1 MTDNNENLGK
11 VLKRQ
16 RLLIPLTLR
25 ELSIRSGVSAS
36 HLCRIEREERYPSA
50 RILRKLS
57 KPFGFEENELFTL
70 AGYLSHGSPIEADS
84 HERYSLSKA
93 LDPYVAT
100 VLSQEPV
107 ETQRTVIGILSIL
120 RNLAKNIKEAYGYR

>member
-1 MTDNNENLGK
+1 MTNNNENLGK
-11 VLKRQ
+11 VLRRQ
-16 RLLIPLTLR
+16 RLSIPLTLR
-25 ELSIRSGVSAS
+25 ELSIRSGVSTS
-36 HLCRIEREERYPSA
+36 HLDRIERGERYPSA

-70 AGYLSHGSPIEADS
+70 AGYLSHGSPSEADS
-84 HERYSLSKA
+84 HERYSLSNA
-93 LDPYVAT
+93 LDPYVVM

-120 RNLAKNIKEAYGYR
+120 RNLAKSVKKA

>member
-16 RLLIPLTLR
+16 RNAMELTLR

-36 HLCRIEREERYPSA
+36 YLDRIERGERYPSA

-70 AGYLSHGSPIEADS
+70 AGYLSHESPSEADS

-93 LDPYVAT
+93 VDPYVIM

-107 ETQRTVIGILSIL
+107 ETQRAVIGILNIL
-120 RNLAKNIKEAYGYR
+120 RNLTKSISEE

>member
-16 RLLIPLTLR
+16 RLSIPLTLR
-25 ELSIRSGVSAS
+25 ELSVRSGVSTS
-36 HLCRIEREERYPSA
+36 HLDRIERGERYPSA

-57 KPFGFEENELFTL
+57 KPVGFEENELFTL
-70 AGYLSHGSPIEADS
+70 AGYLSHGSPSEADS

-93 LDPYVAT
+93 LDPYVVM

-107 ETQRTVIGILSIL
+107 ETQRTVIGILNIL
-120 RNLAKNIKEAYGYR
+120 RNLKGKVKELR